1 MSQIWGTYRCRRA
14 IPTSTNAHMGQLYPV
29 PCRPQP
35 AESGERDHLG
45 LHMPGSRRRGSSGFI
60 RLKRAPGPCGDGK
73 KWTCWSALVDWLSRL
88 SHARWRSAAAASCC
102 CTDPPIRLKVNG
114 LLRSVPRRRTAR
126 RSTPRTAISVAGRPA
141 ERLCSEGPLA
151 SGNDHLAPSVL
162 ITNGLL
168 RRRWIPDEDH
178 GMKRSEIRQRKS
190 LCPQQEWRASNK
202 RRRKWQKTNQR
213 SSRRIAILANEVQDC
228 YQLVL
233 VSSLSR

>member
-45 LHMPGSRRRGSSGFI
+45 LHMPGSRRRGSSG
-60 RLKRAPGPCGDGK
+60 
-73 KWTCWSALVDWLSRL
+73 
-88 SHARWRSAAAASCC
+88 
-102 CTDPPIRLKVNG
+102 LKVNG